1 MQQPCHLVGGI
12 RLPSVPTVRGH
23 AVPVARVCVI
33 MLIPAGS
40 RCLGNAPN
48 AAHVHAAFQTV
59 VLRCV
64 SLSIHGSVSGCAVR
78 AETCVCC
85 FRLSLLATCLLFRLR
100 TSARWWIFKRA
111 SCGSPTSASR
121 ILFPNQCVRIS
132 RSVCLDVFVANVAP
146 GAPPWSPPAMLDGRS
161 RLGHLWL
168 R

>member
-1 MQQPCHLVGGI
+1 MVGFDCPRSQLCAVMLS
-12 RLPSVPTVRGH
+12 RLL
-23 AVPVARVCVI
+23 VCVM

-100 TSARWWIFKRA
+100 TSARWRIFKRA

-121 ILFPNQCVRIS
+121 IQFPNQCVRIS

-146 GAPPWSPPAMLDGRS
+146 GDAGWAVSLGSFMVAVISS
-161 RLGHLWL
+161 RWFVYVWT